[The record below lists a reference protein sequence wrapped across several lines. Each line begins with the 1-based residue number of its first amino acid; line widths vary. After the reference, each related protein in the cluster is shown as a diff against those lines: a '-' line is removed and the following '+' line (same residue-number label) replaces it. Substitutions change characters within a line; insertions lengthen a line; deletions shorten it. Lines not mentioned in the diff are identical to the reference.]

1 MDQKRFSQIGK
12 GNTIAGA
19 VAVLLYEK
27 LRGLIKYIEDE
38 ETFKKKKK
46 RTYGLKDDGRI
57 PSFHL

>member
-19 VAVLLYEK
+19 VAVLFYEK
-27 LRGLIKYIEDE
+27 LRGLIKYIEE
-38 ETFKKKKK
+38 ETSKKKK
-46 RTYGLKDDGRI
+46 RTYGLRDDGRI

>member
-27 LRGLIKYIEDE
+27 LRGLIKYIEE
-38 ETFKKKKK
+38 ETSKKKK
-46 RTYGLKDDGRI
+46 RTYGLRDDGRI